1 MTEIYGIHTPP
12 FEFIEDKII
21 LKVKEED
28 QQMNY
33 TRELDDD
40 VVEKPVIS
48 QDNKMTF
55 QPVEPLN
62 LPKEITSSLLI
73 EFENPIVIDSGMKK
87 EIFATFPIEIAVFLE
102 GESPEKP
109 LDLFTLA
116 KQKYTLYGDVKTGTI
131 CKYWST
137 KQDTT
142 IPEDLDPLV
151 EGIMA
156 LTIVNRTKEWKEVTK
171 VVFDAYGMKIYYDE
185 EKVGMKG
192 ALSIKE
198 EDLSETGFFNKP
210 IEEDMIKARE
220 IYRKKKSP
228 IKGGTKFVMESGI

>member
-1 MTEIYGIHTPP
+1 MTDIYGTHEPP
-12 FEFIEDKII
+12 FEFIEGELT
-21 LKVKEED
+21 LKAIEEE
-28 QQMNY
+28 QKVNY
-33 TRELDDD
+33 TRELGEDTL
-40 VVEKPVIS
+40 EKPVIS
-48 QDNKMTF
+48 EDNRLTI

-62 LPKEITSSLLI
+62 LPKELTSSLLI
-73 EFENPIVIDSGMKK
+73 DFENPIVIDSGMKK

-102 GESPEKP
+102 SGSPEKP
-109 LDLFTLA
+109 LDIFTMA

-131 CKYWST
+131 CKYWTTEQS
-137 KQDTT
+137 TT
-142 IPEDLDPLV
+142 IPEDLNPLI

-156 LTIVNRTKEWKEVTK
+156 LTIVNRTKEWKEVKK

-192 ALSIKE
+192 AMFIKE
-198 EDLSETGFFNKP
+198 EELSETGFSNKP
-210 IEEDMIKARE
+210 IAENMTKARE

>member
-1 MTEIYGIHTPP
+1 MTEIYGTHVAP
-12 FEFIEDKII
+12 FEFIEDELT
-21 LKVKEED
+21 LKVTEED
-28 QQMNY
+28 QKINY
-33 TRELDDD
+33 TRELGED
-40 VVEKPVIS
+40 VIEKSVIS
-48 QDNKMTF
+48 EDNRITI

-62 LPKEITSSLLI
+62 LPKELTSSLLI
-73 EFENPIVIDSGMKK
+73 DFENPIVIDSGMKK

-102 GESPEKP
+102 GGSADKP
-109 LDLFTLA
+109 LDIFTLA

-137 KQDTT
+137 QQSTD

-156 LTIVNRTKEWKEVTK
+156 LTIVNRTKEWKEVSK

-192 ALSIKE
+192 AMFIKE
-198 EDLSETGFFNKP
+198 EDLSETGFSNKP
-210 IEEDMIKARE
+210 IEKDMRKARE
-220 IYRKKKSP
+220 VYRKKKSALT
-228 IKGGTKFVMESGI
+228 GGTKFVMESGI